1 MSEDPSKH
9 RVCVDVGAP
18 VAPGNTVTTDM
29 APSVATSER
38 LLLTPDEMD
47 ARTDRQLRDLIKGLI
62 DSVETGP
69 RDGAD
74 KIAVIARGQYYM
86 QELARREQDG
96 QTKSMV
102 AHAATVKNCTWGITI
117 MTIVI
122 MFATVLGMVH
132 SH

>member
-1 MSEDPSKH
+1 MRGP
-9 RVCVDVGAP
+9 
-18 VAPGNTVTTDM
+18 TD
-29 APSVATSER
+29 SC
-38 LLLTPDEMD
+38 
-47 ARTDRQLRDLIKGLI
+47 ARIKGLI

-74 KIAVIARGQYYM
+74 KIAVIARAQYYM

-96 QTKSMV
+96 QTKIMV